1 MNAIHSDAFVF
12 FGATGDLAYKK
23 IFPTL
28 LAMIQRGNLNVPVIG
43 VAKAG
48 WGLEQLRERA
58 HNSIM
63 EHSEMDNAA
72 FAKLLSLLHYIDGD
86 YADAETFKHLRQALG
101 SAAHPIH
108 YLAIPPSLF
117 GVVTKQLGE
126 SGCATGARVVIE
138 KPFGNNLASA
148 QALNQTLHTVF
159 PEEAIFRIDHF
170 LGKSAVQNILFFRF
184 ANTFLEPV
192 WNRSYVDDV
201 QITMAEDFGVQG
213 RGSFYDATGAIR
225 DVIENHLLQVV
236 AYVAMEPPA
245 LQYRDSV
252 RDETVKVLRTIEPL
266 DTKSLVRGQFV
277 GYRNEPGVA
286 PQSQVET
293 YAALRLHIDSW
304 RWAGVP
310 FFIRAGKNLPTT
322 TTEVTVTLKRP
333 ALTRLTPGQGNR
345 IRFRLTPPITLGI
358 DARVKAEG
366 EELRSRE
373 EDLRAVYKPSA
384 AEMGDYE
391 RLLTDAMHGESTL
404 FAREDAVEVQW
415 SIVEPILGN
424 VTPIYEYAPGSWG
437 PQEAD
442 ALTTN
447 VGGWHEPIIV

>member
-1 MNAIHSDAFVF
+1 
-12 FGATGDLAYKK
+12 
-23 IFPTL
+23 
-28 LAMIQRGNLNVPVIG
+28 
-43 VAKAG
+43 
-48 WGLEQLRERA
+48 
-58 HNSIM
+58 
-63 EHSEMDNAA
+63 
-72 FAKLLSLLHYIDGD
+72 
-86 YADAETFKHLRQALG
+86 
-101 SAAHPIH
+101 
-108 YLAIPPSLF
+108 
-117 GVVTKQLGE
+117 LGE